1 MRPNRP
7 LTAVL
12 ITGLTTAVLATVLS
26 ACGSAQG
33 TDGSGRDAAATPTS
47 STGVGSAPGSA
58 VERATARGLAAAVIA
73 HLGDTDVLD
82 ASGGLTDM
90 EDTRGLGVDLRLDLG
105 SGHNQLTVRAAD
117 PEYLPGDR
125 GDFSCDDVGEV
136 GEAGMTF
143 RCNVLDDGTTVLVM
157 TSEHGFS
164 DDNAAGSATMAM
176 VSGPGRELQ
185 LAYESYDPDGS
196 LDADLIEEIA
206 SDPLVGWTTS
216 AAHNAAGER
225 LADFRQTDRVDRDG
239 EEGYDESTPDVAPAP

>member
-12 ITGLTTAVLATVLS
+12 TTGLTTAVLATALS
-26 ACGSAQG
+26 ACGSAEG
-33 TDGSGRDAAATPTS
+33 T
-47 STGVGSAPGSA
+47 TGVGSAPGSA